1 MQFPGNGSATLL
13 KDRGEQG
20 GEEKVDQDDGQR
32 EEDVVVSRGEHLQT
46 ELRPNELGKSN
57 HLRWKTLLNELNV
70 LSSTVG
76 VIFGN
81 VNRTVWE
88 IKPIFLLKIYH
99 FGQRF

>member
-32 EEDVVVSRGEHLQT
+32 EEDVEVSRGEHLQT

-57 HLRWKTLLNELNV
+57 HLR
-70 LSSTVG
+70 
-76 VIFGN
+76 
-81 VNRTVWE
+81 
-88 IKPIFLLKIYH
+88 
-99 FGQRF
+99 

>member
-81 VNRTVWE
+81 VNRTVLE

>member
-32 EEDVVVSRGEHLQT
+32 EEDVEVSHGEHLQT

-81 VNRTVWE
+81 VNRTVLE